1 MGPSRAW
8 YSRLASLTRR
18 PLRLFGR
25 TLRLALY
32 PILATLY
39 DLLVGWYLWVA
50 AIVMVVALV
59 LLGAM
64 TVQRR
69 RRSGGVLSV
78 RPRPKRDR
86 Q

>member
-1 MGPSRAW
+1 MGPLRAW
-8 YSRLASLTRR
+8 YSPLASLTRR
-18 PLRLFGR
+18 PLRLFSR
-25 TLRLALY
+25 TLRLTRY
-32 PILATLY
+32 PVVTTHY

-50 AIVMVVALV
+50 AIVLVVALI
-59 LLGAM
+59 LLGAIL
-64 TVQRR
+64 VQRR